1 MCSTCKEK
9 NDRRLARRKE
19 RLDGRALLEQAWKND
34 DEDAIE
40 EHWRWHR
47 IDSDYDEEWEYA
59 PDTHAVWEMMD
70 SLMELSIQDYE
81 QYILNWLIDSQWV
94 NLVNLNMTEK
104 SVAQALI
111 TRTMNFEQQF
121 SYSYSKIVG
130 LQAEGP
136 WVLKKDYIILEE
148 NKQNY
153 EIPAG
158 REINEVLWF
167 SNQPIT
173 AFGMGGI
180 GGFGGV
186 GLGANEAGFAQM
198 GYQGSYFMMSGF
210 DYLIRMQEA
219 NILNRILGGSLTY
232 RITALPDGKKD
243 LQLYNAP
250 GNQFNWGNYSQ
261 YVGRAVWYWYYDV
274 TPDSRAD
281 CLKNNPDVIKMPN
294 EVPLEEMTWTDL
306 NVPAQQWVRRWFTA
320 YVKETLGRVRGKYSG
335 NLKAPDSELIMDYTS
350 LLTEGKDEKTKL
362 IEELT
367 GPEGWLT
374 RLRPEKV
381 MEKEA
386 LLAENLNKQMKFR
399 AMPRQIYVI

>member
-1 MCSTCKEK
+1 
-9 NDRRLARRKE
+9 
-19 RLDGRALLEQAWKND
+19 
-34 DEDAIE
+34 
-40 EHWRWHR
+40 
-47 IDSDYDEEWEYA
+47 
-59 PDTHAVWEMMD
+59 
-70 SLMELSIQDYE
+70 
-81 QYILNWLIDSQWV
+81 
-94 NLVNLNMTEK
+94 MTEK
-104 SVAQALI
+104 SVANALI
-111 TRTMNFEQQF
+111 TRTMDFEQQF

-130 LQAEGP
+130 LQAQGP

-148 NKQNY
+148 DKQNY

-167 SNQPIT
+167 SNQPWT

-232 RITALPDGKKD
+232 RITALPDGKKAVH
-243 LQLYNAP
+243 LMNTP
-250 GNQFNWGNYSQ
+250 GGKFDFGNSTLMK
-261 YVGRAVWYWYYDV
+261 GRVWYWYYDV
-274 TPDSRAD
+274 GPEDRD
-281 CLKNNPDVIKMPN
+281 ECLKNNPDIIKLPSD
-294 EVPLEEMTWTDL
+294 VPYDKISWTDL
-306 NVPAQQWVRRWFTA
+306 NNPSQIWVRRWFIA
-320 YVKETLGRVRGKYSG
+320 YCKETLARVRGKFSG
-335 NLKAPDSELIMDYTS
+335 NLKTPDGDLTMDYTS
-350 LLTEGKDEKTKL
+350 LATEAKDEKTKL
-362 IEELT
+362 IDELI
-367 GPEGWLT
+367 GADGRLT